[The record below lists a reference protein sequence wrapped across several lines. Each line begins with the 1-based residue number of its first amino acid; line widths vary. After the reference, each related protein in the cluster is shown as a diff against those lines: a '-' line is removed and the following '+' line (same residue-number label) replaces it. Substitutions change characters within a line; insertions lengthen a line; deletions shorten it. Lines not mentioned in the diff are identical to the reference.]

1 MAVPHE
7 TLVSYQRRLKND
19 ISTIAENFSEL
30 FRMVR
35 IDLENKSTCSKLEE
49 LSFEVN
55 IRAANLTR
63 ACESLIKLIW
73 EIKQYQTINDFPLI
87 NESISNKV
95 ETNLRKANDI
105 DSVLVDLR
113 DEITTELLDLEE
125 EYYNSFVKYNI
136 WLLSSRPNIELITLY
151 LTFILRIKM

>member
-1 MAVPHE
+1 
-7 TLVSYQRRLKND
+7 
-19 ISTIAENFSEL
+19 
-30 FRMVR
+30 MVR

>member
-19 ISTIAENFSEL
+19 INTISENFSEL

-35 IDLENKSTCSKLEE
+35 IDMENKQSHTKLEE
-49 LSFEVN
+49 LTFEVN

-63 ACESLIKLIW
+63 ACESLVKLIW

-95 ETNLRKANDI
+95 DTNLRKSNDI
-105 DSVLVDLR
+105 DTVLITLR
-113 DEITTELLDLEE
+113 DEITSDLYDLEE

-136 WLLSSRPNIELITLY
+136 
-151 LTFILRIKM
+151 

>member
-19 ISTIAENFSEL
+19 INTIAENFSEL

-35 IDLENKSTCSKLEE
+35 IDLENKITYSKLEE
-49 LSFEVN
+49 ISFEVN

-87 NESISNKV
+87 NEAITNKV
-95 ETNLRKANDI
+95 KDNVRHAND
-105 DSVLVDLR
+105 VDNILIALR
-113 DEITTELLDLEE
+113 DEITNDLYELEE
-125 EYYNSFVKYNI
+125 EYYNSYVKYNI
-136 WLLSSRPNIELITLY
+136 
-151 LTFILRIKM
+151 

>member
-19 ISTIAENFSEL
+19 VNTIAENFSEL
-30 FRMVR
+30 FKMTK
-35 IDLENKSTCSKLEE
+35 IDLDKSTYSKLEE

-63 ACESLIKLIW
+63 ACESLVKLIW

-87 NESISNKV
+87 NEAISSKV
-95 ETNLRKANDI
+95 DANTRKASEI
-105 DSVLVDLR
+105 DKVLIDLR
-113 DEITTELLDLEE
+113 DEITTDLYELEE
-125 EYYNSFVKYNI
+125 EYYNSFVKYDI
-136 WLLSSRPNIELITLY
+136 
-151 LTFILRIKM
+151 

>member
-1 MAVPHE
+1 MASQHDSF
-7 TLVSYQRRLKND
+7 LVAYQRRLKID
-19 ISTIAENFSEL
+19 INTISENFLEL

-35 IDLENKSTCSKLEE
+35 IDTDSKNPSTKLDE

-87 NESISNKV
+87 NESITHKV
-95 ETNLRKANDI
+95 NTNLRKAKDI
-105 DSVLVDLR
+105 DKMLIALR
-113 DEITTELLDLEE
+113 DEITNDLYELED

-136 WLLSSRPNIELITLY
+136 
-151 LTFILRIKM
+151 

>member
-19 ISTIAENFSEL
+19 INTIAENFSEL

-35 IDLENKSTCSKLEE
+35 IDLDNKNTYSKLEE

-87 NESISNKV
+87 NESISSKV
-95 ETNLRKANDI
+95 DANLRKAND
-105 DSVLVDLR
+105 VDALLINLR
-113 DEITTELLDLEE
+113 DEITSDLYELED

-136 WLLSSRPNIELITLY
+136 
-151 LTFILRIKM
+151 

>member
-7 TLVSYQRRLKND
+7 TLVSYQRRLKSD
-19 ISTIAENFSEL
+19 INAIAENFAEL

-35 IDLENKSTCSKLEE
+35 IDIENKNGYSKLEE

-63 ACESLIKLIW
+63 ACESLMKLIW

-95 ETNLRKANDI
+95 ETNLQKTNDI
-105 DSVLVDLR
+105 DNVLIALR
-113 DEITTELLDLEE
+113 DEITTDLYDLEE
-125 EYYNSFVKYNI
+125 EYYNSYIKYSI
-136 WLLSSRPNIELITLY
+136 
-151 LTFILRIKM
+151 

>member
-1 MAVPHE
+1 
-7 TLVSYQRRLKND
+7 
-19 ISTIAENFSEL
+19 
-30 FRMVR
+30 MVR
-35 IDLENKSTCSKLEE
+35 IDTENKNMTSKLEE

-87 NESISNKV
+87 NESIALKT
-95 ETNLRKANDI
+95 EANLRKSKEI
-105 DSVLVDLR
+105 DNRLIALR
-113 DEITTELLDLEE
+113 DEITTELYDLED

-136 WLLSSRPNIELITLY
+136 
-151 LTFILRIKM
+151 